1 MMTSPASPVNPVLSV
16 SDTHIPASGKP
27 LRIVIVAGELSGDIL
42 GAGLIKALKRK
53 YPDAEFLGIGG
64 PRMQAEGFVS
74 HWSMDRLSVMGL
86 VEVLGRLRE
95 LLSIRKEVRDLCLR
109 EKPDLFIGI
118 DAPDFNLTLE
128 GWVREAGIPV
138 VHYVSPSVWAWKQ
151 GRLKKIARCVDHML
165 TLLPFEPDYYHRF
178 NIPVTFV
185 GHPLADEISLDV
197 DQKTA
202 RQQLGLPSGIP
213 VLALLPGSRSSEV
226 KYLAEPFI
234 QAAQRCC
241 QQLDNLQVAVPCA
254 NARRREQI
262 EQQLDQIPADIR
274 RRIRLY
280 DGQSREIMAAS
291 DAVLLASGTAALEA
305 MLMKK
310 PVVVAYKMAALSH
323 AIISRMLKVDYVSL
337 PNLIANEALIPELI
351 QSQVTSENLSREML
365 DRLTQPEKYQ
375 PLVDRFYQ
383 MHHDLRRDAS
393 VKAADAVESVLLG
406 TAVKNP
412 TPAD

>member
-1 MMTSPASPVNPVLSV
+1 MTLPASPVNPVLSA

-254 NARRREQI
+254 NAKRREQI

>member
-1 MMTSPASPVNPVLSV
+1 MMKSPEATVNHALYP
-16 SDTHIPASGKP
+16 SDINMPISGKP
-27 LRIVIVAGELSGDIL
+27 LRIAIVAGELSGDIL
-42 GAGLIKALKRK
+42 GAGLIKAFKQK
-53 YPDAEFLGIGG
+53 YPDAEFFGIGG
-64 PRMQAEGFVS
+64 PRMQAEGFIS
-74 HWSMDRLSVMGL
+74 HWPMDRLSVMGL

-95 LLSIRKEVRDLCLR
+95 LLGIRKEVRDLCLQD
-109 EKPDLFIGI
+109 KPDLFIGI

-128 GWVREAGIPV
+128 GWVRESGIPV

-165 TLLPFEPDYYHRF
+165 TLLPFEAEYYHRF

-185 GHPLADEISLDV
+185 GHPLADEIPLDI
-197 DQKTA
+197 DQQVA
-202 RQQLGLPSGIP
+202 RQQLGLAEDIP

-234 QAAQRCC
+234 QSAVMCC
-241 QQLDNLQVAVPCA
+241 HQLNDLQVAVPCA
-254 NARRREQI
+254 NAKRREQI
-262 EQQLDQIPADIR
+262 EQQLEQIPVEIR
-274 RRIRLY
+274 SRIRLY

-291 DAVLLASGTAALEA
+291 NAVLLASGTAALEA

-337 PNLIANEALIPELI
+337 PNLIANEGLIPELI
-351 QSQVTSENLSREML
+351 QDQVTPENLSREML

-383 MHHDLRRDAS
+383 MHQDLRRDAS
-393 VKAADAVESVLLG
+393 VKAADAIESVILG
-406 TAVKNP
+406 TAAKNS
-412 TPAD
+412 TPAS